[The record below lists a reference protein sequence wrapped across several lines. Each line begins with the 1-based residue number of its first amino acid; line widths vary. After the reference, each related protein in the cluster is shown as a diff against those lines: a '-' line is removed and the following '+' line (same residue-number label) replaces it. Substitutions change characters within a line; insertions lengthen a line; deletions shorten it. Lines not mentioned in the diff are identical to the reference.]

1 MMAQR
6 VEARRR
12 QAMRGGSRLVTALTL
27 TMMLMAPSAC
37 SELTSVNTSD
47 VVEPGSLENTVGA
60 EALRAGA
67 ITLFTNG
74 FAGGDFGRN
83 QITVTGTMADEL
95 FATST
100 NEEHDK
106 RNIVFGGFLDSRLQP
121 ARVNALLAIEALQKV
136 APEPAWRIGELFALV
151 AYTEVLFAENLC
163 SGVPL
168 SAIVNGEPSFGTSLN
183 TVEML
188 ERAVADFDLA
198 LASSG
203 DNREISNLARV
214 GRGRALLNLARFD
227 EAATAVTGVPTEF
240 SYATEHSATV
250 QPNGVFR
257 ALNTSLFFTVSDNEG
272 TNGVDFRSADDPR
285 VPTRL
290 VGEGSDGTPVFAL
303 TDRFTSDASPS
314 VLASGIEARLI
325 EAEAKLQA
333 GDAAGALQKLNEL
346 RSTRSDL
353 PPLEQQPI
361 ETARVDQ
368 LFRERAFW
376 LFLTGHRHG
385 DLRRLIRQYGRQTE
399 SVFPTGFYKPGLEYG
414 EDVTLLPDRTE
425 QENPNFDGC
434 FNREA

>member
-1 MMAQR
+1 M
-6 VEARRR
+6 
-12 QAMRGGSRLVTALTL
+12 TALIV
-27 TMMLMAPSAC
+27 TMMLMAANAC
-37 SELTSVNTSD
+37 SELTSVDTSD

-74 FAGGDFGRN
+74 FAGDFGRN
-83 QITVTGTMADEL
+83 QITISGMMADEL
-95 FATST
+95 FATNT
-100 NEEHDK
+100 NEELDK
-106 RNIVFGGFLDSRLQP
+106 RNIDDDVFGWLDRQLQP

-136 APEPAWRIGELFALV
+136 APEPAWKIGELFALV

-168 SAIVNGEPSFGTSLN
+168 SAIVNGEPSFGTPLN

-198 LASSG
+198 LGSSG
-203 DNREISNLARV
+203 DNEEISNLARV

-227 EAATAVTGVPTEF
+227 EAATAVTSVPTEF

-257 ALNTSLFFTVSDNEG
+257 TLNTNLLATVSDSEG
-272 TNGVDFRSADDPR
+272 MNGLDFRSADPR
-285 VPTRL
+285 VRTKL
-290 VGEGSDGTPVFAL
+290 VGEGFDGTPVFAL

-325 EAEAKLQA
+325 EAEARLQA

-353 PPLEQQPI
+353 PPLEQQPT

-399 SVFPTGFYKPGLEYG
+399 SVFPTGFYKPGFEYG
-414 EDVTLLPDRTE
+414 ADVTLLPDRTE